1 MNYLE
6 NKLQLKYNKERFDES
21 KQSFFA
27 QYFWRKLSLP
37 LTFLFSYTFLT
48 ANMITV
54 ISFIFVFLSL
64 YFYFILGALNLIY
77 GSFCLFI

>member
-54 ISFIFVFLSL
+54 ISFIFVLRVAAYRAVETAVGSISDTKLSQ
-64 YFYFILGALNLIY
+64 
-77 GSFCLFI
+77 